1 MRDWLKRLIIN
12 IICFTIGVIIGT
24 LIVPK
29 PIVNNGNSDYID
41 NFNKDSLSADSI
53 YRDSIYIV
61 NDSIVERIIYLEKN
75 YEENVSN
82 ILSNSD
88 STNLCLFTEYIEHYN
103 NQRTTSNN

>member
-1 MRDWLKRLIIN
+1 MRDWLKRLIVN
-12 IICFTIGVIIGT
+12 IISFAIGIIMGT

-29 PIVNNGNSDYID
+29 PIANNGIPDSV
-41 NFNKDSLSADSI
+41 DSLSTDSI

-61 NDSIVERIIYLEKN
+61 NDSIVERIIYIEKN

-88 STNLCLFTEYIEHYN
+88 STNLRLFTEYIEHYN
-103 NQRTTSNN
+103 NQ

>member
-1 MRDWLKRLIIN
+1 MQDWLKRLIVN
-12 IICFTIGVIIGT
+12 IISFAIGIIMGT

-29 PIVNNGNSDYID
+29 PIVNNGITDRI
-41 NFNKDSLSADSI
+41 DSLSTDSI

-61 NDSIVERIIYLEKN
+61 NDSIVERIIYIEKN

-88 STNLCLFTEYIEHYN
+88 STNLRLFTEYIEHYN
-103 NQRTTSNN
+103 NQ

>member
-12 IICFTIGVIIGT
+12 IISFAIGILIGT
-24 LIVPK
+24 LLVFR
-29 PIVNNGNSDYID
+29 PIDNNETSDYVD
-41 NFNKDSLSADSI
+41 TLSTDSI

-61 NDSIVERIIYLEKN
+61 NDSIVERIIYIEKN

-103 NQRTTSNN
+103 NQRTTSDN

>member
-12 IICFTIGVIIGT
+12 IICFIAGILVAN
-24 LIVPK
+24 LIVTK
-29 PIVNNGNSDYID
+29 LAVDNGIPDYVD
-41 NFNKDSLSADSI
+41 NLSTDSI

-103 NQRTTSNN
+103 NQRTTSDN

>member
-12 IICFTIGVIIGT
+12 IICFIAGILVAN
-24 LIVPK
+24 LIVTK
-29 PIVNNGNSDYID
+29 PAVDNGIPDYID
-41 NFNKDSLSADSI
+41 SLNTDSI

-61 NDSIVERIIYLEKN
+61 NDSIVEHIIYLEKN

-103 NQRTTSNN
+103 NQRTTSDN

>member
-1 MRDWLKRLIIN
+1 MRDWLKRLIVN
-12 IICFTIGVIIGT
+12 FICFTIGVIIGT
-24 LIVPK
+24 LTVPK
-29 PIVNNGNSDYID
+29 PIVNNGISDNI
-41 NFNKDSLSADSI
+41 DSLNTDSI

-61 NDSIVERIIYLEKN
+61 NDSIIERIIYLEKN
-75 YEENVSN
+75 YEENASN

>member
-12 IICFTIGVIIGT
+12 IICFIAGVIIGT

-29 PIVNNGNSDYID
+29 PAVNNGIPDYT
-41 NFNKDSLSADSI
+41 DSLNTDSI

>member
-1 MRDWLKRLIIN
+1 MRDWLKRLIVN
-12 IICFTIGVIIGT
+12 IISFTIGIIIGT

-29 PIVNNGNSDYID
+29 PIVNNGIPDSV
-41 NFNKDSLSADSI
+41 DSLSADSI

-61 NDSIVERIIYLEKN
+61 NDSIVERIIYIEKN

-103 NQRTTSNN
+103 NQ

>member
-12 IICFTIGVIIGT
+12 IICFIAGILVAN
-24 LIVPK
+24 LIVTK
-29 PIVNNGNSDYID
+29 PAVDNRIPNYID
-41 NFNKDSLSADSI
+41 SLNTDSV

-61 NDSIVERIIYLEKN
+61 NDSIVERIVYLEKN

>member
-1 MRDWLKRLIIN
+1 MRDWLKRLIVN
-12 IICFTIGVIIGT
+12 IISFAIGIIIGT

-29 PIVNNGNSDYID
+29 PIVPDGITDHI
-41 NFNKDSLSADSI
+41 DSLSTDSI

-61 NDSIVERIIYLEKN
+61 NDSIVERIIYIEKN

-88 STNLCLFTEYIEHYN
+88 STNLRLFTEYIEHYN
-103 NQRTTSNN
+103 NQ

>member
-1 MRDWLKRLIIN
+1 MRDWLKRLIVN
-12 IICFTIGVIIGT
+12 IISFAIGIIIGT

-29 PIVNNGNSDYID
+29 PIVNDGIPD
-41 NFNKDSLSADSI
+41 FVDSLSTDSI

-88 STNLCLFTEYIEHYN
+88 STNLRLFTEYIEHYN
-103 NQRTTSNN
+103 NQ

>member
-1 MRDWLKRLIIN
+1 MRDWLKRLIVN
-12 IICFTIGVIIGT
+12 IICFIAGFVVCISLMRTSQPAI
-24 LIVPK
+24 
-29 PIVNNGNSDYID
+29 NNGNTDYID
-41 NFNKDSLSADSI
+41 SLKQDSVF
-53 YRDSIYIV
+53 RDSIYIV

-103 NQRTTSNN
+103 NQRATSNN

>member
-1 MRDWLKRLIIN
+1 MRNWLKRLIVN
-12 IICFTIGVIIGT
+12 IICFAIGVIIGT

-29 PIVNNGNSDYID
+29 PIATNGIPDYID
-41 NFNKDSLSADSI
+41 SLNTDSI
-53 YRDSIYIV
+53 YRDSIDTV

-88 STNLCLFTEYIEHYN
+88 STNLRLFTEYIEHYN
-103 NQRTTSNN
+103 NQRTTSDN

>member
-1 MRDWLKRLIIN
+1 MFYLHLFHGANNTTSLYYKST
-12 IICFTIGVIIGT
+12 FFAIGIIIGT

-29 PIVNNGNSDYID
+29 PIVSDGITD
-41 NFNKDSLSADSI
+41 RIDSLSTDSI

-61 NDSIVERIIYLEKN
+61 NDSIVERIIYIEKN

-88 STNLCLFTEYIEHYN
+88 STNLRLFTEYIEHYN
-103 NQRTTSNN
+103 NQ